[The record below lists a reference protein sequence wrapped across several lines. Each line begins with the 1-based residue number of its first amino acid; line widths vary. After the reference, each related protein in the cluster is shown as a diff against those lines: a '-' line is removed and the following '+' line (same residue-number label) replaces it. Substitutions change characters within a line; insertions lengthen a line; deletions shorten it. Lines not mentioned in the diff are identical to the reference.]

1 MSQPNPL
8 AHLVYY
14 CLSGGWY
21 DKDGTLVA
29 GVPKADGKT
38 RPANKPEEQILLP
51 GVARKIC
58 QLRSQGHLIAI
69 ASNQGGCAWGVMT
82 TNEAELLMKDCADK
96 IGGVNAMIYSPYDPK
111 AAGTPRA
118 DARYAIDHEN
128 RKPKPGMITHI
139 MRVLEIHNGDPML
152 PTWYEKMP
160 VVFVGD
166 QESDRQAAAAAG
178 VEFVW
183 AQDFFCYE

>member
-1 MSQPNPL
+1 MTL
-8 AHLVYY
+8 YIF
-14 CLSGGWY
+14 

-38 RPANKPEEQILLP
+38 RPANKSEEQILLP
-51 GVARKIC
+51 GVAEKISE
-58 QLRSQGHLIAI
+58 LRNQGHLIAI
-69 ASNQGGCAWGVMT
+69 ASNQGGCAWGLMT

-118 DARYAIDHEN
+118 DSRYAIDHEN
-128 RKPKPGMITHI
+128 RKPRPGMIKHI
-139 MRVLEIHNGDPML
+139 MKVLEIHDGSPYL
-152 PTWYEKMP
+152 PTHYAKIL

-166 QESDRQAAAAAG
+166 QESDKQAAEAAG

-183 AQDFFCYE
+183 AQDFFSP

>member
-1 MSQPNPL
+1 MTL
-8 AHLVYY
+8 YIF
-14 CLSGGWY
+14 

-128 RKPKPGMITHI
+128 RKPRPGMITHYAGA
-139 MRVLEIHNGDPML
+139 RNSQ
-152 PTWYEKMP
+152 WR
-160 VVFVGD
+160 
-166 QESDRQAAAAAG
+166 SDAADMVRKDACGFCRRSGKRQASSG
-178 VEFVW
+178 SGGCGICLGTG
-183 AQDFFCYE
+183 FFLL